1 MFRMTLHLSPESVVM
16 HSSNKSW
23 VSAGRVEYHQH
34 TEFSAVRTAESRSE
48 RVAAKLSQEKET
60 LWREFMTLRSLGCS
74 AAAQS
79 VIAVTSFFEPD
90 FVHGLD
96 HYGVCCS
103 GGYYALALEKGAYDL
118 GQYLREGRLE
128 DEEAR
133 HGLVRQLCDIVAAI
147 NDAGYVW
154 NDVKPGNFVFVSH
167 ENKWKAID
175 VESAD
180 VVGSPLQGSSC
191 VTIRYAA
198 PEIARACR
206 DRNLHRLRSN
216 VLMDAW
222 SLGMTLLCV
231 FTEHGGNYFETQNV
245 GRSADIIRH
254 LTSDK
259 CERFIE
265 RYIDKRLRDQ
275 AYATEKQAIRDLL
288 RVNEQSRRSASE
300 VLEQLQR
307 GASSQQVS

>member
-1 MFRMTLHLSPESVVM
+1 MMLHLCPDSVVI

-23 VSAGRVEYHQH
+23 VSAGRVEYRVQSHH
-34 TEFSAVRTAESRSE
+34 ASRSE
-48 RVAAKLSQEKET
+48 AVAAKLSQEKEI
-60 LWREFMTLRSLGCS
+60 LWKEYMTLRSLGCS

-79 VIAVTSFFEPD
+79 VIAVASFFEPD
-90 FVHGLD
+90 CVHGLD

-118 GQYLREGRLE
+118 AQYLREGRLA
-128 DEEAR
+128 DDEAR
-133 HGLVRQLCDIVAAI
+133 RGLVRQLCDIVAAI

-154 NDVKPGNFVFVSH
+154 HDVKPGNFVFVAR

-175 VESAD
+175 VESANLI
-180 VVGSPLQGSSC
+180 GSPLQGSSC

-206 DRNLHRLRSN
+206 DRSVHRLRST

-231 FTEHGGNYFETQNV
+231 FTEHGCNYFEMQNLD
-245 GRSADIIRH
+245 RSADIIRH

-259 CERFIE
+259 CERFME
-265 RYIDKRLRDQ
+265 RYIEKRLDDQ
-275 AYATEKQAIRDLL
+275 AYALEKQAIRDLL
-288 RVNEQSRRSASE
+288 RVGEQSRWSASE
-300 VLEQLQR
+300 VADRLQR
-307 GASSQQVS
+307 RASSQQVG